1 MDSDLEFTY
10 FEIQFR
16 GDPVA
21 DLRDCNFLFFF
32 FLGGG
37 GVDLKFEI
45 EGNPRLMGLICYYE
59 EIMEDFMNSKNLER

>member
-10 FEIQFR
+10 FQIQFR

-32 FLGGG
+32 FFGG
-37 GVDLKFEI
+37 GVDLKFER
-45 EGNPRLMGLICYYE
+45 EGNPRFMGLICYY
-59 EIMEDFMNSKNLER
+59 

>member
-37 GVDLKFEI
+37 GGFEI
-45 EGNPRLMGLICYYE
+45 R
-59 EIMEDFMNSKNLER
+59 ERRKP